1 MTHRWL
7 RCAALIGAVLL
18 FAACN
23 SATGGTGNT
32 GNKVTVATQ
41 PSSTG
46 FPLWLAE
53 RLGYYAEAG
62 LDVDLAYF
70 PSGAPLVEAGAGG
83 AWDAGFM
90 GAPPGLTAADKWKM
104 VPAGVNTEEG
114 KTLALWVRRADLSGK
129 TPTEALR
136 GRDILVKT
144 NSTAHYVLLSCLQ
157 KLELAGKVN
166 LVPIET
172 NAVPSAFGGGRGGG
186 AMTWPPFDM
195 GFEGNPD
202 YIRVCDGEMA
212 GTPVYDF
219 IGLTQEFA
227 QERPEQADSFLR
239 AAFRA
244 NAWIPENR
252 DRAAALLT
260 EYYATQGID
269 IEPEQAALQIAK
281 VEYLSLPGSVELYRG
296 RLGADLEHLAETF
309 VELGAYQS
317 EPDISAA
324 VSSGLETAERA
335 VGTDPAHSEPDQ
347 GE

>member
-1 MTHRWL
+1 
-7 RCAALIGAVLL
+7 
-18 FAACN
+18 
-23 SATGGTGNT
+23 
-32 GNKVTVATQ
+32 
-41 PSSTG
+41 
-46 FPLWLAE
+46 
-53 RLGYYAEAG
+53 
-62 LDVDLAYF
+62 
-70 PSGAPLVEAGAGG
+70 
-83 AWDAGFM
+83 
-90 GAPPGLTAADKWKM
+90 
-104 VPAGVNTEEG
+104 AGVNAEEG
-114 KTLALWVRRADLSGK
+114 RTLALWVRRADLSGN

-157 KLELAGKVN
+157 KLGLAGKVN

-186 AMTWPPFDM
+186 AMTWPPFDT
-195 GFEGNPD
+195 GLEGNPD
-202 YIRVCDGEMA
+202 YVRVCDGEMA

-219 IGLTQEFA
+219 IGLTQEFV

-252 DRAAALLT
+252 GRAAALLT
-260 EYYATQGID
+260 EYYATQGIN
-269 IEPEQAALQIAK
+269 IGPEQAALHIAE
-281 VEYLSLPGSVELYRG
+281 VEYLSLPDSVELYRG

-317 EPDISAA
+317 TPDISAV

-335 VGTDPAHSEPDQ
+335 VGTDPTHSEPDQ